1 MRVQISQLFLPEV
14 MEAIENGDLE
24 SLRTVFED
32 LHPSD
37 VAELL
42 VHLSPDRIAAI
53 VRILRAPKGIDVF
66 EQLELATQA
75 EVLKHLGR
83 AETVKLLEEMSAD
96 DRVDLLKKLPS
107 ETVDSLLPLM
117 AQADRDDVRRLLQ
130 YGEKTAGALMTTEY
144 ASLPAQVT
152 VAEAMAKLRNIA
164 PDRETI
170 YYIYIIDGDR
180 KLLGTISLRDLV
192 LARPTQK
199 IEDFMSVDPI
209 SVRVDMDQEE
219 VAKMVAKY
227 DFLALPVID
236 PDKRLVGII
245 THDDAMDVVER
256 EQTEDVQKLGGM
268 EVLDAP
274 YFNVGFFSLVRKRA
288 GWLTALFLGEM
299 FTATAMGYYEH
310 EIERAVVLALFIPLI
325 ISSGGNSGSQAS
337 TLIIRALAVREVRL
351 RDWWK
356 VFGREIVSGLALGAI
371 LGTIGFFRIVLWQQ
385 WRPMYGEHYLFVA
398 ATVACSLLGVVMWG
412 TITGS
417 MLPFIL
423 RKLGFDPASASAPF
437 VATLVDVT
445 GLVIYFSFASLILG
459 GVVL

>member
-1 MRVQISQLFLPEV
+1 MQISQLFLPEV

>member
-1 MRVQISQLFLPEV
+1 